1 MYGRTRYNQV
11 TDAGKAIE
19 GFRMG
24 THRRAEPC
32 NFRDP
37 AGNQSRFRIVAVAK
51 TIRRSGCQC
60 DDIFQSSAKFN
71 SRDVRACVNAED
83 RAHEHILHIQCALA
97 VMRADND
104 RGRQAAA
111 DLLCMARSGENNDI
125 RSRHFLL
132 DDLRHR
138 HQGIGF
144 HAFCHIDDELAVRN
158 IRRILFTCG
167 SHVRGCFCHH
177 KDVLSGKGAA
187 HIAGELHFIR
197 QFYARKLRQMLSV
210 FL

>member
-1 MYGRTRYNQV
+1 
-11 TDAGKAIE
+11 
-19 GFRMG
+19 
-24 THRRAEPC
+24 
-32 NFRDP
+32 
-37 AGNQSRFRIVAVAK
+37 
-51 TIRRSGCQC
+51 
-60 DDIFQSSAKFN
+60 
-71 SRDVRACVNAED
+71 
-83 RAHEHILHIQCALA
+83 
-97 VMRADND
+97 MRADND

-111 DLLCMARSGENNDI
+111 DFLCVARSGENNDI